1 MKMLSFSWW
10 YLIPTLIVWSF
21 VFCSL
26 PLLFIFVKL
35 SDWLFDD
42 DSYGIAA
49 GLLITGG
56 LLIYFV
62 PVIGLICSIA
72 IVLTYFN
79 QHICIFGD
87 LIPSCKFG
95 LKCLYSKI
103 RKRKR
108 IRIGLNECSIR
119 MVTANIKGIRIEP
132 MGNRF
137 FQRLEKWR

>member
-1 MKMLSFSWW
+1 MKLLSFSWW
-10 YLIPTLIVWSF
+10 YVIPTLIVWSF

-42 DSYGIAA
+42 DGWGITAS
-49 GLLITGG
+49 LLITGG

-72 IVLTYFN
+72 LVLPYFN
-79 QHICIFGD
+79 NRICITGNF
-87 LIPSCKFG
+87 IPSCKFG

-103 RKRKR
+103 RKRKI
-108 IRIGLNECSIR
+108 IRMGLNECSIR

-132 MGNRF
+132 MGSRF